1 MNAAFS
7 AVFRK
12 PVPMRCSLFISWKNT
27 KFQGI
32 RILTFLLL
40 GKEMKRLAIIR
51 NLLAKYCQPGMLTIF
66 TLFFFSASSA
76 DDLRP
81 LFKDPL
87 VPGLPRGIVIKTIK
101 QDPSGFLWFGTE
113 TGLYS
118 YDGYNTTTYRH
129 KPYDS
134 NTLSANIISYIAPL
148 QNGKLWIGCL
158 NSVINRLDLTTGKF
172 SHFQH
177 DPNDSSTIN
186 DNTLLYAA
194 LGNSGTEWLVTPSGI
209 NQLKTTLTAEGESTV
224 SFSHAKNRLRITPWR
239 NIQTT
244 NWQQISPRHLWKDEN
259 KLIVFLP
266 STEIFHQLDFS
277 DVFPNSNQG
286 LPPVQTH
293 FLESGSHKLWVLSGH
308 QLAQLDY
315 KTGETQR
322 WQLDAIFPQLR
333 GISLSV
339 MQVDSRQGVW
349 LTATG
354 TGLYRLDLVT
364 SEVQYFQQDDI
375 AGGVLNSNRVTQLYI
390 DRSQQLWIGSNEGLN
405 LVNLN
410 RPGFEHYK
418 PYPDAPGSTSDN
430 RIAAVAE
437 DLSGRIWLSAN
448 RKIHRFTPETN
459 EFELDLHLQ
468 IFPDSL
474 HNSLVKTF
482 LFDKSGNS
490 WFGTLSNNILQ
501 YRPDGKF
508 QSLNIP
514 FPGRHLVRSAQE
526 LPDSSILFGVD
537 WAGGGIYHYFPK
549 EKELTVYRTEEG
561 KNSTISSNLIWNAYQ
576 DKKVRLW
583 GCTWGGGLNLL
594 MPGETEFHHFNNDPE
609 DLTSISDN
617 FVTGITETEN
627 GGIWFTT
634 WNGGINQLID
644 TTITGEL
651 APPAAYHFQRYT
663 EQDGL
668 PNNVTSGILEDR
680 NGMLWL
686 LNGSGISRYRP
697 GQKRFDNYNL
707 LDGLQSNKF
716 FAGSCLEAGDGKMYF
731 GGTNGFNAFYP
742 DSIQRNVHIPPVVLT
757 AFKVFEQDVSLDT
770 VITYKKQLT
779 IPYSDNFFS
788 FEFAALD
795 YTQSSEN
802 IYRYQLKGFDKNWV
816 NSGNRRLAIYT
827 DVPPGRYSFQVV
839 GANNDGLWNETGT
852 TLTLIITPP
861 FWRTGWAYAIYLI
874 ALVGLFYSGKWVVTN
889 WRSLI
894 NLRARR
900 ISRYKLLNLLGK
912 GGMGEV
918 YKAVDTGDSSIVAI
932 KLLSEALLEN
942 PENHRRFHNEGR
954 LLAGFSHPNIVKVFE
969 IGESIKQSYIAMEY
983 LSGGTLKE
991 YLQENHPLPEAQV
1004 QHLLLQIAEGLAEI
1018 HRHNIIHRDIKTGNI
1033 MLDESRKIRIMD
1045 FGLSKSS
1052 LVTTMTN
1059 LGTVM
1064 GTLGYV
1070 APEQITGTRIDHRVD
1085 IFSFGVTLYEML
1097 LNKLPFSGENEMALI
1112 HAIFNYTPPPL
1123 SELRPDL
1130 SSDWHSILEKCLAKN
1145 PEQRFQTSEEIINA
1159 IKAIKF

>member
-1 MNAAFS
+1 ML
-7 AVFRK
+7 V
-12 PVPMRCSLFISWKNT
+12 
-27 KFQGI
+27 GI
-32 RILTFLLL
+32 
-40 GKEMKRLAIIR
+40 EMKRLATLK
-51 NLLAKYCQPGMLTIF
+51 NLLVKSCQSGMLIVLA
-66 TLFFFSASSA
+66 LFSLSPGLA

-81 LFKDPL
+81 LFKGPH

-101 QDPSGFLWFGTE
+101 QDPTGFLWFGTE

-118 YDGYNTTTYRH
+118 YDGYNTITYRH

-148 QNGKLWIGCL
+148 QNDKLWIGCL
-158 NSVINRLDLTTGKF
+158 NSLVNRLDLTTGEF

-177 DPNDSSTIN
+177 DPNDSASIDN
-186 DNTLLYAA
+186 NTLLYAV
-194 LGNSGTEWLVTPSGI
+194 LGNSGTEWLVTPAGI
-209 NQLKTTLTAEGESTV
+209 NKLQTALTAEGESV
-224 SFSHAKNRLRITPWR
+224 SFFSHPENRLRITQWR
-239 NIQTT
+239 NIRSA
-244 NWQQISPRHLWKDEN
+244 NWQQISARHLWHHEK
-259 KLIVFLP
+259 KLTVFLP

-277 DVFPNSNQG
+277 DVFPKTNQN
-286 LPPVQTH
+286 LPPVDTY
-293 FLESGSHKLWVLSGH
+293 FLESGRHKLWVLSRH
-308 QLAQLDY
+308 QLAELDY
-315 KTGETQR
+315 QSGEIQK
-322 WQLDAIFPQLR
+322 WQLDVIFPQLQ
-333 GISLSV
+333 GITLAV

-349 LTATG
+349 ITASA
-354 TGLYRLDLVT
+354 TGLYRLDLT
-364 SEVQYFQQDDI
+364 NNELQHFRQDDLE
-375 AGGVLNSNRVTQLYI
+375 GGVLNSDRVTNLYI
-390 DRSQQLWIGSNEGLN
+390 DHSQQLWIGSNEGLN

-418 PYPDAPGSTSDN
+418 PYPNAPASTSVN

-437 DLSGRIWLSAN
+437 DLAGRIWVSAN
-448 RKIHRFTPETN
+448 RKMHRFIPATN
-459 EFELDLHLQ
+459 EFELDLHLR

-474 HNSLVKTF
+474 QNALVKTF
-482 LFDKSGNS
+482 LFDNAGNS
-490 WFGTLSNNILQ
+490 WFGTLANNILQ
-501 YRPDGKF
+501 YSPDGKF
-508 QSLNIP
+508 QSINLP

-537 WAGGGIYHYFPK
+537 WEGGGIYHYFPEEKRFATYRHK
-549 EKELTVYRTEEG
+549 EGENG
-561 KNSTISSNLIWNAYQ
+561 TISSNLIWSVYQ
-576 DKKVRLW
+576 DRKGRLW

-594 MPGETEFHHFNNDPE
+594 MPGEKEFHHYRNDPE
-609 DLTSISDN
+609 NLASISDN
-617 FVTGITETEN
+617 FVTGVTETES
-627 GGIWFTT
+627 GVIWLTT

-644 TTITGEL
+644 TTLSGGM
-651 APPAAYHFQRYT
+651 ANPDAYYFQRFT

-668 PNNVTSGILEDR
+668 PNNVTSGILEDHS
-680 NGMLWL
+680 GMLWL

-697 GQKRFDNYNL
+697 LQKRFDNYNL

-716 FAGSCLEAGDGKMYF
+716 FAGSCLEAQDGKMYF

-742 DSIQRNVHIPPVVLT
+742 DSIRRNVHIPPVVLT
-757 AFKVFEQDVSLDT
+757 AFKVFEQDVALDT
-770 VITYKKQLT
+770 IITYKKQLT
-779 IPYSDNFFS
+779 IPYSHNFFS

-802 IYRYQLKGFDKNWV
+802 IYRYQLKGFDKKWV

-827 DVPPGRYSFQVV
+827 DVPPGRYLFQVI
-839 GANNDGLWNETGT
+839 GANNDGLWNEAGT

-861 FWRTGWAYAIYLI
+861 FWRTGWAYALYLV
-874 ALVGLFYSGKWVVTN
+874 AFVGLFLSGKWVVTN

-900 ISRYKLLNLLGK
+900 ISRYKLLSLLGK

-932 KLLSEALLEN
+932 KLLSDALLED

-954 LLAGFSHPNIVKVFE
+954 LLAGFSHPNIVKVLE
-969 IGESIKQSYIAMEY
+969 IGESDKQSYIAMEY

-991 YLQENHPLPEAQV
+991 FLQKNHPLPEVQV
-1004 QHLLLQIAEGLAEI
+1004 QNLLLQIAGGIAEI

-1033 MLDESRKIRIMD
+1033 MLDESEKIRIMD

-1112 HAIFNYTPPPL
+1112 HAIFNYTPPLL
-1123 SELRPDL
+1123 SDLRPDL
-1130 SSDWHSILEKCLAKN
+1130 SSEWHSILKKCLAKN
-1145 PEQRFQTSEEIINA
+1145 PEQRFQTSEEIIEA
-1159 IKAIKF
+1159 IKAIKFQ

>member
-1 MNAAFS
+1 
-7 AVFRK
+7 
-12 PVPMRCSLFISWKNT
+12 
-27 KFQGI
+27 
-32 RILTFLLL
+32 
-40 GKEMKRLAIIR
+40 
-51 NLLAKYCQPGMLTIF
+51 MLTVC
-66 TLFFFSASSA
+66 TLFLISSGFA

-81 LFKDPL
+81 LFKAPY
-87 VPGLPRGIVIKTIK
+87 VPGLPRGIVIKTIQ
-101 QDPSGFLWFGTE
+101 QDPTGFLWFGTE

-134 NTLSANIISYIAPL
+134 NTLSANIISYVAPL
-148 QNGKLWIGCL
+148 ENGTLWIGCL
-158 NSVINRLDLTTGKF
+158 NSVINRLDLTTGRF

-177 DPNDSSTIN
+177 DPNDNSTID
-186 DNTLLYAA
+186 DNTLIYAA
-194 LGNSGTEWLVTPSGI
+194 LGNSGTEWLVTANGV
-209 NQLKTTLTAEGESTV
+209 NKLETTLTAAGETKII
-224 SFSHAKNRLRITPWR
+224 FSHPENRFHTTPWR
-239 NIQTT
+239 NIPSEVWRQL
-244 NWQQISPRHLWKDEN
+244 SPGHIWNNDS
-259 KLIVFLP
+259 KLNIFIP
-266 STEIFHQLDFS
+266 STEVFHQLDFS
-277 DVFPNSNQG
+277 DVFPNSSQA
-286 LPPVQTH
+286 LPPIQTY
-293 FLESGSHKLWVLSGH
+293 FLEPGHHKLWVLSGH
-308 QLAQLDY
+308 ELAQLDFL
-315 KTGETQR
+315 TGEIQR
-322 WQLDAIFPQLR
+322 WQLDIIFPR
-333 GISLSV
+333 FKGITISV

-349 LTATG
+349 LTASA
-354 TGLYRLDLVT
+354 TGLYRLDL
-364 SEVQYFQQDDI
+364 SNNELQHFRQDDI
-375 AGGVLNSNRVTQLYI
+375 PGGVLNSDRVTKLYI

-418 PYPDAPGSTSDN
+418 PYPNAPASTSDN

-437 DLSGRIWLSAN
+437 DLMGRIWLSAN
-448 RKIHRFTPETN
+448 RRIHRFTPETN
-459 EFELDLHLQ
+459 EFELDLHQQ

-474 HNSLVKTF
+474 ENALVKTF
-482 LFDKSGNS
+482 LFDRVGNS
-490 WFGTLSNNILQ
+490 WFGTLGKHIFQ
-501 YRPDGKF
+501 YSPDGNF
-508 QSLNIP
+508 QILKLP

-537 WAGGGIYHYFPK
+537 WDGGGIFQYFPE
-549 EKELTVYRTEEG
+549 EKRLAAYRQKAG
-561 KNSTISSNLIWNAYQ
+561 SSRTISSNLIWNAYQ
-576 DKKVRLW
+576 DKKGRLW

-594 MPGETEFHHFNNDPE
+594 MPGDEDFFHYRNDPE
-609 DLTSISDN
+609 DLASISDN

-627 GGIWFTT
+627 GVIWLTT

-644 TTITGEL
+644 TTATGES
-651 APPAAYHFQRYT
+651 ASPEAYYFQRFT

-680 NGMLWL
+680 SEMLWL

-697 GQKRFDNYNL
+697 EQKRFDNYNL

-716 FAGSCLEAGDGKMYF
+716 FAGSCLETRDGKMYF

-742 DSIQRNVHIPPVVLT
+742 DSIQRNVNVPPVVLT
-757 AFKVFEQDVSLDT
+757 AFKVFEQDVALDT
-770 VITYKKQLT
+770 VITYKKQLI

-802 IYRYQLKGFDKNWV
+802 IYRYQLKGFDKKWV

-827 DVPPGRYSFQVV
+827 DVPPGRYAFQVV
-839 GANNDGLWNETGT
+839 GANNDGLWNEAGT

-861 FWRTGWAYAIYLI
+861 FWQTGWAYAIYLV
-874 ALVGLFYSGKWVVTN
+874 ALVGLFFSGKWVVKN

-918 YKAVDTGDSSIVAI
+918 YKAIDTGDSSIVAI
-932 KLLSEALLEN
+932 KLLSEALLED

-954 LLAGFSHPNIVKVFE
+954 LLAGFSHPNIVKVLE
-969 IGESIKQSYIAMEY
+969 IGESEKQSYIAMEY

-991 YLQENHPLPEAQV
+991 FLQENHPLPEAQV
-1004 QHLLLQIAEGLAEI
+1004 QNLLLRIAEGIAEI

-1033 MLDESRKIRIMD
+1033 MLDESEKIRIMD

-1130 SSDWHSILEKCLAKN
+1130 SSDWHFILEKCLAKN
-1145 PEQRFQTSEEIINA
+1145 PEQRFQTSEEIIEA
-1159 IKAIKF
+1159 IKAVKL